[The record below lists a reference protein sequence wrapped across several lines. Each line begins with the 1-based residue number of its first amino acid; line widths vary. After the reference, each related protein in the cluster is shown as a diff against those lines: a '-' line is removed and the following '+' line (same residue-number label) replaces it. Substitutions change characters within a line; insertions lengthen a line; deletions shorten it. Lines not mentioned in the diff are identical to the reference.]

1 MIITTNT
8 TIKEKVREYVRDNA
22 AVSEGIELNDEALI
36 FEEGL
41 FDSMGFMALIS
52 FLDEE
57 FDIQPED
64 NELIV
69 ENFESINA
77 IVNYLSEK
85 LSAK

>member
-1 MIITTNT
+1 MIIQTNT
-8 TIKEKVREYVRDNA
+8 SVFEKIKEYVQNNA
-22 AVSEGIELNDEALI
+22 AVPDGMELNDNTLI

-52 FLDEE
+52 YIDEE
-57 FDIQPED
+57 FGVQPGD
-64 NELIV
+64 DELVV

-85 LSAK
+85 LSDK